1 MDELTI
7 AYTMNRRLLIVEDH
21 DSLRLLMSAFFSKS
35 FDVITA
41 KNGLEAMTWL
51 SKGIIPDLILTDAR
65 MPELNGMQFL
75 SNLRC
80 SGLYRHI
87 PVVVVSGQPSE
98 EEDRAFRQLGAR
110 DVVCK
115 PFNPVKLR
123 EQIKQLVRLPEHAP
137 PGGQPMA

>member
-1 MDELTI
+1 MDELTK

-21 DSLRLLMSAFFSKS
+21 DSLRLLMSSFFSKS
-35 FDVITA
+35 FEVITA

-65 MPELNGMQFL
+65 MPELNGAQFL
-75 SNLRC
+75 SSLRC

-98 EEDRAFRQLGAR
+98 EEERTFRQLGAR
-110 DVVCK
+110 DVVRK

-123 EQIKQLVRLPEHAP
+123 EQLKQISLVPAP
-137 PGGQPMA
+137 ASPGSHPMA